1 MDIDIQ
7 SILDNFIEWFV
18 LEEAKEQS
26 AFELKDA
33 KKRHLFTHKLNHD
46 WKKVLDLRFVHPID
60 PTHNNAETIKKEMR
74 SKGRDLC
81 YIISEDPTIDNKIME
96 ADFVIDKIFG
106 KSTGT
111 LLINLQADKIFF
123 ETDEDPNHPSRFIG
137 KKADL
142 K

>member
-1 MDIDIQ
+1 MDIDINF
-7 SILDNFIEWFV
+7 IIDNFIEWFV

-26 AFELKDA
+26 SFELRDA
-33 KKRHLFTHKLNHD
+33 KKRHLFTQKLNHD
-46 WKKVLDLRFVHPID
+46 WKKILDLRFIHPVD
-60 PTHNNAETIKKEMR
+60 QPHNHAEAIKKEMR

-81 YIISEDPTIDNKIME
+81 YVISADPTIDNKIME

-106 KSTGT
+106 KSSGT
-111 LLINLQADKIFF
+111 VVINLQVDKIYF
-123 ETDEDPNHPSRFIG
+123 ETDEDPNHPGRFIG